1 MGRLHQDPPECAR
14 RSADIDALA
23 ESVLANGTCASLR
36 PEALGLYLTATG
48 GDPDRSAVA
57 VAVFERVMRRDCARP
72 YAFASCLRRCTDR
85 AHVPAGF
92 AEARSVLRSWA
103 FAFQALARADGTQAA
118 LGSVDAAVA
127 LAFSA
132 VMLSHN
138 LHQSGVG
145 SRRVDRDRFVE
156 GCRALDDA
164 SDVPDAVSGVLY
176 DDVAAKPL
184 AACVPDSLSTARM
197 EDLDAQPV
205 AKQGWLM
212 VKEVDGAAADVSW
225 HRRWMRVCEHHA
237 AMFLTPQ
244 QWGLDGEIV
253 LALPLQG
260 LVVANVEGHS
270 KLVGEQSQHGQVA
283 EPFSPASRK
292 ESAVQTARNGQV
304 QGAVSTPLSLSPC
317 ADRGDG
323 TDDGAGCN
331 EDAYGQASF
340 MLLVGSSDMRKDFPR
355 LLLSAGGNREVSR
368 EWAEAI
374 IQRVQMSQFKLN
386 LQQALQTESPVDSTE
401 GCETGSKAVPATR
414 PKRPKAWGRAWDAK
428 RAASRVVI
436 APNVVKQ
443 SLRPSLTGAA
453 SQLNPSQNSALV
465 IGGSTPDES
474 KLTPRASEAL
484 GPQIL
489 AWTRETSSVGAGTS
503 SWVHEV
509 RTQLETAAS
518 SASWLQ
524 MLDSRLIGGTGDGAV
539 AEGLRVEGFRP
550 YSNESSEPSLAVRAE
565 DAPDAASQEISTQ
578 QTSPASVVSR
588 GPWSEQ
594 GPRDAHTA
602 NMIVEATSTGTS
614 QEQPLRPDTRESDGD
629 GTRTCSQLPHVAPGP
644 KASTTDSPA
653 AVSPQRADDADGM
666 RVHDT
671 PPHPDADADVD
682 AGRDDSTRV
691 KRGLCT
697 AAVRS
702 GLRDALADAVGQ
714 CSSEAEGANE
724 EVGGEAG
731 QRVQALEALVRF
743 REWEAKCMRQDLKLA
758 LNSSLWNSVNGPLL
772 DAVCQHVRARHRAH
786 FLALLG
792 RLRVR
797 RVRRCFDR
805 WSTATLACRRRRL
818 GRARAE
824 QKMRRHML
832 GLLRTY
838 LRVWHGAL
846 HCKVAASASRMAAPD
861 TGGGCFRGLFRCLG
875 SSGRGAGHGK
885 NAKNGM
891 RKEELAALSPHSGS
905 EQRTLAAQ
913 DPLRPGQRQGQY
925 SV

>member
-1 MGRLHQDPPECAR
+1 MGRLHQDPPGCAR

-48 GDPDRSAVA
+48 GEPDRSAVA
-57 VAVFERVMRRDCARP
+57 VAVFERVMRRDCAPP

-92 AEARSVLRSWA
+92 AETRSVLRSWA
-103 FAFQALARADGTQAA
+103 LAFQALARADGTQAA

-164 SDVPDAVSGVLY
+164 SDVSDAVSGVLY

-212 VKEVDGAAADVSW
+212 VKELDGAAADVSW
-225 HRRWMRVCEHHA
+225 HRRWMRVYEHHA

-260 LVVANVEGHS
+260 LVVANVEGRS
-270 KLVGEQSQHGQVA
+270 KLVGEHSQHGQVA
-283 EPFSPASRK
+283 ESFSPSSRE
-292 ESAVQTARNGQV
+292 ESALQTARNGQV
-304 QGAVSTPLSLSPC
+304 HGAVSTPLSLSPC
-317 ADRGDG
+317 ADSGDG

-331 EDAYGQASF
+331 EDAYRQASF
-340 MLLVGSSDMRKDFPR
+340 MLLVGSSDMRKDVPR
-355 LLLSAGGNREVSR
+355 LLLSAGGKREVSR

-386 LQQALQTESPVDSTE
+386 LQQALQTERPVDSTE

-414 PKRPKAWGRAWDAK
+414 PKRPKAWGKAWDAK

-436 APNVVKQ
+436 APNVVRQ
-443 SLRPSLTGAA
+443 SLRPSLSGAA
-453 SQLNPSQNSALV
+453 SQLTPSQNSALV

-474 KLTPRASEAL
+474 KLTPRRASEASKT
-484 GPQIL
+484 QIL
-489 AWTRETSSVGAGTS
+489 ASTRDTSSVGAGTS

-518 SASWLQ
+518 SAGWLQ

-539 AEGLRVEGFRP
+539 AEVSPF
-550 YSNESSEPSLAVRAE
+550 SNESIEPSLAVRAE
-565 DAPDAASQEISTQ
+565 DESDDASQEISTQ
-578 QTSPASVVSR
+578 QTSPATVVSR
-588 GPWSEQ
+588 RPFWSEQ
-594 GPRDAHTA
+594 GPRDANAA

-629 GTRTCSQLPHVAPGP
+629 GTRTCSQLPHVTPGP

-666 RVHDT
+666 RLHDT
-671 PPHPDADADVD
+671 PPHPDAVD
-682 AGRDDSTRV
+682 AGCDDSTRL
-691 KRGLCT
+691 KGGLRT

-702 GLRDALADAVGQ
+702 GWRDALTDAAGQ

-772 DAVCQHVRARHRAH
+772 DAVSQHVRARHRAN

-792 RLRVR
+792 RLRLR
-797 RVRRCFDR
+797 RVCRCFDR
-805 WSTATLACRRRRL
+805 WSTATLACRRSRL
-818 GRARAE
+818 GLARAE
-824 QKMRRHML
+824 QKMRRHTL

-838 LRVWHGAL
+838 LCVWHGAL
-846 HCKVAASASRMAAPD
+846 HCKVAASPSRMAAPD
-861 TGGGCFRGLFRCLG
+861 QGGACFRGLLCCLG

-891 RKEELAALSPHSGS
+891 RNEELAALSPHSGS
-905 EQRTLAAQ
+905 EQRTGAAQ
-913 DPLRPGQRQGQY
+913 DPLRPRQRQGKY

>member
-1 MGRLHQDPPECAR
+1 M
-14 RSADIDALA
+14 
-23 ESVLANGTCASLR
+23 
-36 PEALGLYLTATG
+36 
-48 GDPDRSAVA
+48 
-57 VAVFERVMRRDCARP
+57 
-72 YAFASCLRRCTDR
+72 
-85 AHVPAGF
+85 
-92 AEARSVLRSWA
+92 
-103 FAFQALARADGTQAA
+103 
-118 LGSVDAAVA
+118 
-127 LAFSA
+127 
-132 VMLSHN
+132 
-138 LHQSGVG
+138 
-145 SRRVDRDRFVE
+145 
-156 GCRALDDA
+156 
-164 SDVPDAVSGVLY
+164 
-176 DDVAAKPL
+176 
-184 AACVPDSLSTARM
+184 
-197 EDLDAQPV
+197 
-205 AKQGWLM
+205 
-212 VKEVDGAAADVSW
+212 
-225 HRRWMRVCEHHA
+225 
-237 AMFLTPQ
+237 
-244 QWGLDGEIV
+244 
-253 LALPLQG
+253 
-260 LVVANVEGHS
+260 
-270 KLVGEQSQHGQVA
+270 
-283 EPFSPASRK
+283 
-292 ESAVQTARNGQV
+292 
-304 QGAVSTPLSLSPC
+304 
-317 ADRGDG
+317 
-323 TDDGAGCN
+323 
-331 EDAYGQASF
+331 
-340 MLLVGSSDMRKDFPR
+340 
-355 LLLSAGGNREVSR
+355 
-368 EWAEAI
+368 
-374 IQRVQMSQFKLN
+374 
-386 LQQALQTESPVDSTE
+386 
-401 GCETGSKAVPATR
+401 
-414 PKRPKAWGRAWDAK
+414 
-428 RAASRVVI
+428 
-436 APNVVKQ
+436 
-443 SLRPSLTGAA
+443 
-453 SQLNPSQNSALV
+453 
-465 IGGSTPDES
+465 
-474 KLTPRASEAL
+474 
-484 GPQIL
+484 
-489 AWTRETSSVGAGTS
+489 
-503 SWVHEV
+503 
-509 RTQLETAAS
+509 
-518 SASWLQ
+518 
-524 MLDSRLIGGTGDGAV
+524 
-539 AEGLRVEGFRP
+539 
-550 YSNESSEPSLAVRAE
+550 RAE

-629 GTRTCSQLPHVAPGP
+629 GTRACSQLPHVAPGP
-644 KASTTDSPA
+644 QASTTDSPA

-691 KRGLCT
+691 RRGLRT

-714 CSSEAEGANE
+714 CSSEGANE

-743 REWEAKCMRQDLKLA
+743 REWEAKCMRQD
-758 LNSSLWNSVNGPLL
+758 
-772 DAVCQHVRARHRAH
+772 RAN

-905 EQRTLAAQ
+905 EQQTLAAQ
-913 DPLRPGQRQGQY
+913 DPLRPEQRQGQY